1 MNPSQKHTVRNVNIH
16 FDAYGE
22 DDPVFKADLIML
34 MIGNVRELQ
43 DAARDAYHQKD
54 SKLFSTAVHKTKSTI
69 NLLDE
74 PDLLV
79 NIESIKEAFNS
90 WSDEILQKIE
100 AFRIFGDIL
109 IRSLEH
115 EAALLKEGR

>member
-1 MNPSQKHTVRNVNIH
+1 MNASQNHNLRNVNIH

-22 DDPVFKADLIML
+22 DDPVFKADLIVL
-34 MIGNVRELQ
+34 MIDNVRELLE
-43 DAARDAYHQKD
+43 AAGEAYHQKD

-69 NLLDE
+69 NLLND
-74 PDLLV
+74 PDLFV
-79 NIESIKEAFNS
+79 SIESIREAFNN

-100 AFRIFGDIL
+100 AFRIFVDVL

-115 EAALLKEGR
+115 EAALLKAGR